1 MKGYRRILVEG
12 AGLLC
17 IGGLLFAFPE
27 ESLEAAREGITLC
40 LDVLIPSL
48 FPFFVLSSL
57 LIETGVAG
65 LCARPL
71 SRWMYPLFGVGGAGA
86 AALVLGL
93 IGGYPAGARTIAQL
107 VERGE
112 CSREEAR
119 RLSRF
124 CNNCGPAFF
133 LGAVGMGVFGSKEV
147 GRIPYSGGFG

>member
-65 LCARPL
+65 FCARPL

-124 CNNCGPAFF
+124 CQQLRPSLFPG
-133 LGAVGMGVFGSKEV
+133 
-147 GRIPYSGGFG
+147 GRWNGGLWF